1 WPEQWL
7 GLFSGEPDMIE
18 TGSAYLRIVGPT
30 YGFFGLGLA
39 LYSVAQGVGRPF
51 WPFAG
56 GVLRITIALGGGWI
70 ALRMTGSLHGL
81 FVALGLA
88 LVAYGLTMLIAARSG
103 AWFR

>member
-39 LYSVAQGVGRPF
+39 LYSVAQGVARPF

-81 FVALGLA
+81 FLALGLA
-88 LVAYGLTMLIAARSG
+88 LVGYGLTMLIAARSG